1 MKKTLFA
8 LLTLALLLCVGAAC
22 ADTVTLGAIYA
33 TCEIPDTYILLR
45 ADNLSRHPEWLSRH
59 NTSEEEMLADWE
71 ARGVLLQAWTQD
83 GDACLEITAVRD
95 EGAVAWH
102 DIDDQTP
109 NLRAT
114 YRRDHLSGS
123 KYKSIGYNIQSAE
136 WKKTAE
142 GRFLMLKYKRTWEG
156 TTWRGY
162 ARKTIKN
169 GYTITLDYK
178 VFGRGLANKDNNSLN
193 KVWNSWKFTQHITRD
208 QVSAPAGT
216 GVAGSVTGGISTGDL
231 QGDGS
236 TEAAPAPAT
245 TAHLSFTAVP
255 PDETNTGKFTV
266 EGSCDPNTHLAG
278 VCMSYGGGDPVIF
291 ETDAD
296 RRGRFKLSVQLP
308 QEGIWL
314 MTMNAVQNGQ
324 IVEEYVLNSTTYQ
337 HTLLTVSF
345 TNPLPA
351 EMELTGDSLVISG
364 VTMKQTTVQCLVD
377 GRYNKQIRTNNSG
390 KFSFKIDTTADG
402 VYSISLTFSK
412 KSYDTRRFTCTATRA
427 TSTVDIR
434 EKALNEAIKP
444 AYTLLSK
451 KVSAYVG
458 RIMTYQMYVTET
470 VSTGDAW
477 LIFMAQ
483 RLTAGG
489 YSDLVVVT
497 ASEDPG
503 FEPGSIHR
511 MYGTLRG
518 TYLVQDSVNG
528 DQYYPCFELIFW
540 DE

>member
-1 MKKTLFA
+1 MKKTLLI
-8 LLTLALLLCVGAAC
+8 LLSAALLLLAGTAL
-22 ADTVTLGAIYA
+22 ADTVSLGAIYA

-45 ADNLSRHPEWLSRH
+45 ADNLSRHPEWLARH
-59 NTSEEEMLADWE
+59 GTSEEETLADWE

-95 EGAVAWH
+95 ADATAWH

-109 NLRAT
+109 NLRAA
-114 YRRDHLSGS
+114 YRRDHLSG
-123 KYKSIGYNIQSAE
+123 KAYTDLGYKIQSAE

-156 TTWRGY
+156 ETWRGY
-162 ARKTIKN
+162 ARKTVKN

-178 VFGRGLANKDNNSLN
+178 VFGRALANKDNNSLN
-193 KVWNSWKFTQHITRD
+193 KVWNSWKFTQFIGRD
-208 QVSAPAGT
+208 QVTQPSGTGMAESVSGGVSAGDVSADAGSAEAPA
-216 GVAGSVTGGISTGDL
+216 
-231 QGDGS
+231 
-236 TEAAPAPAT
+236 E
-245 TAHLSFTAVP
+245 TANMVFTAVP
-255 PDETNTGKFTV
+255 PEETNTGKFAV
-266 EGSCDPNTHLAG
+266 EGTCDPNTHLAG
-278 VCMSYGGGDPVIF
+278 VCMRYDGAEPVIF
-291 ETDAD
+291 ETDSD
-296 RRGRFKLSVQLP
+296 RRGKFKISVQLP

-314 MTMNAVQNGQ
+314 MTVNAVRDGKIIQEH
-324 IVEEYVLNSTTYQ
+324 VFNSTTYS

-351 EMELTGDSLVISG
+351 EMELTGDTLVISG

-390 KFSFKIDTTADG
+390 KFSFSIDTTTDG
-402 VYSISLTFSK
+402 VYNISLVFSK
-412 KSYDTRRFTCTATRA
+412 KNYETRRFTSVGTRA
-427 TSTVDIR
+427 ASTVDLR
-434 EKALNEAIKP
+434 EKALTEAIKP

-458 RIMTYQMYVTET
+458 RIMTYQMYVTEI
-470 VSTGDAW
+470 VPNGSEY

-483 RLTAGG
+483 RLTADG
-489 YSDLVVVT
+489 YSDVVVVM
-497 ASEDPG
+497 APEDPG
-503 FEPGSIHR
+503 FEPGSEHR

-518 TYLVQDSVNG
+518 TYQVQDSVNG